1 MRIED
6 ERVGADPVRTE
17 FPGQRAS
24 GETDVTAVRIALAS
38 VLTRL
43 TRVESD
49 LAALKT
55 GLCIVETRLTGIENR
70 QLHAKDRRERL
81 EARCSEL
88 DFGVDRVQCE
98 LVTLKDRMRCVELD
112 LREASGAAR
121 RPRSGAQGAPGPVNH
136 AVGRPVGFPDG

>member
-1 MRIED
+1 MRIEHD
-6 ERVGADPVRTE
+6 RVGAGPVRTE
-17 FPGQRAS
+17 FPERCAA
-24 GETDVTAVRIALAS
+24 EDADLNAVRMALAA

-43 TRVESD
+43 TGVESD

-55 GLCIVETRLTGIENR
+55 GLCIVETRITGVENR

-98 LVTLKDRMRCVELD
+98 LVTLKDRVRGVELD
-112 LREASGAAR
+112 LREASGVLR
-121 RPRSGAQGAPGPVNH
+121 RPGPGAQSASGPVSH
-136 AVGRPVGFPDG
+136 AVSRPVGFQEG